1 MKSLN
6 ISLVELRRSVF
17 NKGVAQKSEVDNK
30 LKFVLFTIMIGF
42 KLTVEHSEQCIFKD
56 DEYSR

>member
-6 ISLVELRRSVF
+6 VSLVELRRSVF

-30 LKFVLFTIMIGF
+30 LKFVLFTIMIGL

>member
-6 ISLVELRRSVF
+6 VSLVELRGSVF
-17 NKGVAQKSEVDNK
+17 NKDIAQKSEVDNK
-30 LKFVLFTIMIGF
+30 LKFLLFTIMIGY
-42 KLTVEHSEQCIFKD
+42 KMTVEHSEQCIFKD